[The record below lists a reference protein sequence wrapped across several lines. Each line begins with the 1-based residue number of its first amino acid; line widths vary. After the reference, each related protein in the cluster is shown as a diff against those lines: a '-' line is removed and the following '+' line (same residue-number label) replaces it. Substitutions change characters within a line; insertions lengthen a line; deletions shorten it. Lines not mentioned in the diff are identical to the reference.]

1 MNASHSPE
9 GMTRLLLDW
18 SAGDQAALN
27 ELIPLVEQE
36 LHRIAHQYMN
46 RESPGHTLQTTAL
59 VNEAYLRLIDQNNVR
74 WQNRAHFFA
83 IAAQTMRRILIDHAR
98 KSARAKRG
106 GKAIKISLDEV
117 AMVSNER
124 ASELVALDE
133 ALERLSMIDPRRGR
147 VVELRF
153 YGGLSNEEVAEVLGI
168 SANTVM
174 RDWNMARAWLAR
186 ELGSEGSKDEG

>member
-1 MNASHSPE
+1 MTASHSPE

-18 SAGDQAALN
+18 SGGNQAALN

-59 VNEAYLRLIDQNNVR
+59 VNEAYLRLIDQNSVR

-98 KSARAKRG
+98 KSTRAKRG
-106 GKAIKISLDEV
+106 GKARKISLDEV
-117 AMVSNER
+117 AIVSHDQS
-124 ASELVALDE
+124 AELVALDE
-133 ALERLSMIDPRRGR
+133 ALERLAALDPRRGR

-153 YGGLSNEEVAEVLGI
+153 FGGLNVDEIAEVLGI
-168 SANTVM
+168 SANTVT
-174 RDWNMARAWLAR
+174 RDWNMARAWLTR
-186 ELGSEGSKDEG
+186 ELQREGTEE

>member
-1 MNASHSPE
+1 MTASHSPE

-18 SAGDQAALN
+18 SAGNKAALN
-27 ELIPLVEQE
+27 ELIPLIEQE

-59 VNEAYLRLIDQNNVR
+59 VNEAYLRLIDQKTVR

-106 GKAIKISLDEV
+106 GKARQISLDEV
-117 AMVSNER
+117 AVISQER
-124 ASELVALDE
+124 AGELIALDE
-133 ALERLSMIDPRRGR
+133 ALERLAALDPRRGR

-153 YGGLSNEEVAEVLGI
+153 YGGLNTDEVAEVLGI
-168 SANTVM
+168 SPNTVT
-174 RDWNMARAWLAR
+174 RDWNMARAWLYR
-186 ELGSEGSKDEG
+186 ELQSGS